1 MKIKRRRRQYK
12 YFVIPILLIGLPTI
26 IFFVFNQSLLKNK
39 SLISP
44 VPIVLSINA
53 RKILFSNI
61 PDSNLEDL
69 LRKSGINYSLI
80 SSSSDLSYLVKLET
94 GEEVIFSSKKDLNS
108 QVASLQLILS
118 RLKIEGRSF
127 KRLDLRFDQPVIIF
141 K

>member
-1 MKIKRRRRQYK
+1 MKIKRQRRQYK
-12 YFVIPILLIGLPTI
+12 YFI
-26 IFFVFNQSLLKNK
+26 IFFLFIGFLAFIFYFFYQILLKNK

-44 VPIVLSINA
+44 VPISLSING

-61 PDSNLEDL
+61 PDSNLANL

-94 GEEVIFSSKKDLNS
+94 GEEIIFSSKKDLNS
-108 QVASLQLILS
+108 QVSSLQLVLS
-118 RLKIEGRSF
+118 RLKIEGKSF
-127 KRLDLRFDQPVIIF
+127 KRLDLRFDQPVVVF